1 MVDTQGI
8 VNDSI
13 GNLVEEERE
22 QSTLN
27 LEWMTFG
34 PLAFSEERV
43 QVMWIQPSFAAPVVA
58 LVLQASIPWPRLQL
72 REGPVLALGTL
83 LTFP

>member
-1 MVDTQGI
+1 MTP
-8 VNDSI
+8 
-13 GNLVEEERE
+13 LE
-22 QSTLN
+22 TLLRRRKSKALWN

-72 REGPVLALGTL
+72 REGAVLALGTL